1 MRKLK
6 LQLIDFLI
14 LAVLSRLSNFI
25 FRLKVR
31 AYAYRY
37 RIELDASKLFE
48 P

>member
-14 LAVLSRLSNFI
+14 FAVLGRLDNFI

-31 AYAYRY
+31 AYACRR
-37 RIELDASKLFE
+37 RIEPDTSKLFE
-48 P
+48 L